1 MRCFMLT
8 YVLLRLLNFPIQIN
22 LKPEG
27 EDDTNSVVSKIKNQ
41 IISFSL
47 VVCVCFLWLII
58 LDGRFSSGLE
68 LANFVVSLDVLHY
81 AWTAIWN
88 LYTEISQNEGPSSLV
103 KFKVFEIPCCTIIA
117 FFTWPANSKD
127 YVQGNGGGDFV
138 STSTPKKCFPVFNF
152 LCTKDNQEF
161 SVNKPALELFT
172 SIFDVLP
179 ESVVPL

>member
-1 MRCFMLT
+1 MLT
-8 YVLLRLLNFPIQIN
+8 CVLFRLLNFPKQIN

-27 EDDTNSVVSKIKNQ
+27 EDDSNSVVSKIKNQ

-161 SVNKPALELFT
+161 SINKPALELFT